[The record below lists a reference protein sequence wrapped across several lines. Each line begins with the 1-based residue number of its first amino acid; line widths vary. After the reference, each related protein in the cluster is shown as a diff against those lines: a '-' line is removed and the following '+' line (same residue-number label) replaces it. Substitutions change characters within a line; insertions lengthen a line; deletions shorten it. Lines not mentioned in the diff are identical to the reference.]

1 MEDGAT
7 RRKSFRA
14 GVRAGVPF
22 AAAGF
27 LLSLSFG
34 VLARDAGFSIVAA
47 IVMSAIVFAGSAQ
60 FAAVAIAAAGGSLGA
75 AVGAAALMNSRF
87 LPMGIALGPS
97 LPGGAAKRAA
107 QGQTVVDASW
117 AMANRGDGTF
127 DRWFLFG
134 STAPQYVTWVLGTT
148 AGALGGDFLG
158 DPHKLGLDAIYPT
171 FFLAL
176 LFAEMKSGRARGVAA
191 MGALIALVLVPIAPP
206 GLPVLAASLAAFAGL
221 VRRGTREEPAA
232 AEGSPRP
239 AEGSTAPAEG
249 SP

>member
-1 MEDGAT
+1 MEEAVT
-7 RRKSFRA
+7 PRQSFRD
-14 GVRAGVPF
+14 GFKAGVPF

-47 IVMSAIVFAGSAQ
+47 IAFSAVVFAGSAQ
-60 FAAVAIAAAGGSLGA
+60 FAAVSIVAAGGGVAS

-134 STAPQYVTWVLGTT
+134 STLPQYVTWQLGTI
-148 AGALGGDFLG
+148 AGALGGDFIG

-176 LFAEMKSGRARGVAA
+176 LFAEMKNGRARGVAA
-191 MGALIALVLVPIAPP
+191 MGALIALVLVPLAPA
-206 GLPVLAASLAAFAGL
+206 GLPVLVASVAAFAGL
-221 VRRGTREEPAA
+221 VRRGPREVQP
-232 AEGSPRP
+232 
-239 AEGSTAPAEG
+239 
-249 SP
+249 